1 MYWNTPG
8 FEETKKDF
16 GENADG
22 FLNKKNSPFYNEV
35 QTIIYQNL

>member
-16 GENADG
+16 GENTHGYVTPNNDM
-22 FLNKKNSPFYNEV
+22 K
-35 QTIIYQNL
+35 